1 MASSGP
7 FPAFTLSPLAL
18 GLMLL
23 PSFVHADSDTVLE
36 TVTVSSEQPLADPRL
51 PEVTT
56 ATRTRTPARY
66 VPQAIDA
73 VAVKNLDAYGQTDLS
88 QALTGV
94 PGVDASGDTRFDSVS
109 IRGFSA
115 ANDLYLDGFRD
126 DMQYSR
132 DLGNIERVEVLKGP
146 AAVLYGRGSSGGI
159 VNRVSKKPQPGL
171 PSSVSARVGSEGLWR
186 LQADLNGSLSDDITV
201 RLNAAQEESDSFR
214 GDALHSRRQLFAPS
228 LNWRLTPALN
238 WLVQYEYGLYDRTPD
253 RGIPGINGRPADVA
267 LDTVYGNAARDYI
280 RDETQ
285 SLRSRLS
292 YDLNEHWQLRH
303 LLGVIRL
310 DSDFDN
316 TYQTGVS
323 GNRVTRQRWIQ
334 DLNALNITSNFEAE
348 GQFTTGPLAH
358 QLLAGIEIGKQ
369 KRDPKLYQ
377 NASPVPSLSITDPDT
392 RLQYNGAMK
401 INSDN
406 QHRVDTR
413 ALYLQDQLSLGLW
426 KLLAGLRYD
435 RFDIDSSNQ
444 LNGKSESRSSHS
456 LSPRIGLV
464 STPLR
469 DHSFYA
475 SYSKTFAPAG
485 GGTIG
490 ITPGVT
496 SNALD
501 PEYTRQYETGVK
513 SDWLDGKLSSTLSL
527 YSLELY
533 NRRTTDPNDPSRVE
547 LPGLQRTRG
556 MELTLT
562 GRLVGDWYARGGLAL
577 QNPEVVRAEANRQ
590 GKRPANVSRH
600 NGSLFVGFAPENGWY
615 AETGVT
621 AVGQRYADTA
631 NSVLLPGYGRWDAR
645 AGYRTRSWDVEA
657 AVTNLTD
664 HRYYAS
670 ATSAAQIQPG
680 APRAFLLSSNYRF

>member
-7 FPAFTLSPLAL
+7 FPTFTLSPLAL
-18 GLMLL
+18 GLLLL
-23 PSFVHADSDTVLE
+23 PSFAHADSDTVLE

-66 VPQAIDA
+66 IPQAIDA

-253 RGIPGINGRPADVA
+253 RGIPGINGRPADGP

-310 DSDFDN
+310 NSDFDN

-334 DLNALNITSNFEAE
+334 DLNALNITNNFEAE

-358 QLLAGIEIGKQ
+358 QLLAGVEIG
-369 KRDPKLYQ
+369 
-377 NASPVPSLSITDPDT
+377 
-392 RLQYNGAMK
+392 
-401 INSDN
+401 
-406 QHRVDTR
+406 
-413 ALYLQDQLSLGLW
+413 
-426 KLLAGLRYD
+426 
-435 RFDIDSSNQ
+435 
-444 LNGKSESRSSHS
+444 
-456 LSPRIGLV
+456 
-464 STPLR
+464 
-469 DHSFYA
+469 
-475 SYSKTFAPAG
+475 
-485 GGTIG
+485 
-490 ITPGVT
+490 
-496 SNALD
+496 
-501 PEYTRQYETGVK
+501 
-513 SDWLDGKLSSTLSL
+513 
-527 YSLELY
+527 
-533 NRRTTDPNDPSRVE
+533 
-547 LPGLQRTRG
+547 
-556 MELTLT
+556 
-562 GRLVGDWYARGGLAL
+562 
-577 QNPEVVRAEANRQ
+577 
-590 GKRPANVSRH
+590 
-600 NGSLFVGFAPENGWY
+600 
-615 AETGVT
+615 
-621 AVGQRYADTA
+621 
-631 NSVLLPGYGRWDAR
+631 
-645 AGYRTRSWDVEA
+645 
-657 AVTNLTD
+657 
-664 HRYYAS
+664 
-670 ATSAAQIQPG
+670 
-680 APRAFLLSSNYRF
+680 